1 MQLDEEAREQG
12 GPVFV
17 PWGQFSEWFGFE
29 QGQHI
34 TLVGTTGSGK
44 TTLARTLLLPQ
55 REFVC
60 VLATKMEDDSLYEPL
75 LAQGYQI
82 TESFNPNPQGDEP
95 TRVIFRPPL
104 WEPTKDALD
113 EQSEAFRKCLVQ
125 IYQHGRWAIYADE
138 ERYLTETLG
147 LRAQFNVLYLQGR
160 SQKTSI
166 IGATQRP
173 VSIPLEAFDQADYL
187 FLWRNTDRYNVQRM
201 AEFAGAD
208 VAMVR
213 TIIPRLPHHEFLF
226 IDTRTGYMA
235 RSKVVL

>member
-1 MQLDEEAREQG
+1 MPWAEFAEWFTYEQG
-12 GPVFV
+12 EHV
-17 PWGQFSEWFGFE
+17 
-29 QGQHI
+29 

-44 TTLARTLLLPQ
+44 TTLARVLLLPQ
-55 REFVC
+55 RDYVC
-60 VLATKMEDDSLYEPL
+60 VLATKMEDDSLYLPL
-75 LAQGYQI
+75 QAAGYEI
-82 TESFNPNPQGDEP
+82 TEDFNPEPEGDEP
-95 TRVIFRPPL
+95 TKVIFRPPL
-104 WEPTKDALD
+104 WEPSSEALN
-113 EQSEAFRKCLVQ
+113 EQAEAFRKCLIQV
-125 IYQHGRWAIYADE
+125 YQTGRWALYADE

-173 VSIPLEAFDQADYL
+173 VSIPLEAFDQATHL

-213 TIIPRLPHHEFLF
+213 GIIPQLPQHEFLY
-226 IDTRTGYMA
+226 IDTRSGYMA
-235 RSKVVL
+235 RSKVSL